1 MNQHNP
7 MKQIALLF
15 LILFLSS
22 LTHAQSG
29 RINGYW
35 MTEDDESQV
44 EIYTDDHGEVHGR
57 IIWLD
62 EPYED
67 DGSPKVDDE
76 NPEPALRSQP
86 ILGLEIIEG
95 FTYDASDQEWSGG
108 SIYDP
113 ESGRTYT
120 AYMRLEDRNTLRLRG
135 YVMGMRFLGRTTY
148 WIRADGPLD

>member
-1 MNQHNP
+1 
-7 MKQIALLF
+7 MKQITLLT

-22 LTHAQSG
+22 MTYAQSG

-35 MTEDDESQV
+35 MTEDDESQI
-44 EIYTDDHGEVHGR
+44 EIFTDDRGEVHGK

-62 EPYED
+62 EPYEE
-67 DGSPKVDDE
+67 DGSPKLDGE
-76 NPEPALRSQP
+76 NPEPDLRRQP
-86 ILGLEIIEG
+86 ILGLEIIKG
-95 FTYDASDQEWSGG
+95 FTYDASDEEWSGG

-148 WIRADGPLD
+148 WTRADGPLE

>member
-1 MNQHNP
+1 
-7 MKQIALLF
+7 MKKIALPVLVLF
-15 LILFLSS
+15 LTSM
-22 LTHAQSG
+22 TYAQSD

-35 MTEDDESQV
+35 MTEDDESQI
-44 EIYTDDHGEVHGR
+44 EMFTDERGEVHGK

-67 DGSPKVDDE
+67 DGSPILDGE
-76 NPEPALRSQP
+76 NPEPELRSQP

-95 FTYDASDQEWSGG
+95 FTYDASDEEWSGG

-148 WIRADGPLD
+148 WTRADGPLE

>member
-1 MNQHNP
+1 
-7 MKQIALLF
+7 MKKITLLALIVF
-15 LILFLSS
+15 FTSM
-22 LTHAQSG
+22 THAQSD

-35 MTEDDESQV
+35 MTEDDESQI
-44 EIYTDDHGEVHGR
+44 EIFTDERGEVHGK

-67 DGSPKVDDE
+67 DGSPILDGE
-76 NPEPALRSQP
+76 NPEPELRSQP

-95 FTYDASDQEWSGG
+95 FTYDASDEEWSGG

-135 YVMGMRFLGRTTY
+135 YVMGMRFLGRTTH
-148 WIRADGPLD
+148 WTRADGPLE